1 MFNTYNETAISS
13 PCIIKSIKK
22 HKEKLFYEKIKY
34 TFAVA

>member
-22 HKEKLFYEKIKY
+22 HKKNCFMKK
-34 TFAVA
+34 